1 MSQCALKPLSLS
13 KDPLAAA
20 KEKKGAPE
28 GAGAD
33 PLLGV
38 LWSPSGMEIPDTLP
52 STWAARQ
59 DTTALRTSLG
69 EDTAGTRLLE
79 GAGPPGPHPAL
90 PEPKGTIS
98 NPRSGCREQETQ
110 ERSGEDDGCNGS
122 ASLLW
127 AATPGMLFQEDK
139 QTKLH
144 PLVSISG
151 HSAIMMVQTT
161 HGTPAQ
167 LSPITAEAFCGFFLS
182 RLLSARDKSSA
193 SSLQSLS
200 WVLGYNSSL
209 AVHSLMDGEDLVLL
223 YVSSHTVVIHDVLGN
238 RQSHLQV
245 WHAARASSSFPSPEL
260 SPSVSF
266 SWCLGVTHNGTK
278 EQPVQRSPSFCLHA
292 CCNSQH
298 VFGGRHFVLD
308 CSGDSERHMQH
319 GPSSPLL
326 LVWGSCSQC
335 KAQGH
340 GDGLGRACE
349 KWDANVGLE
358 E

>member
-182 RLLSARDKSSA
+182 RLLSCQGQKLCLFPAEP
-193 SSLQSLS
+193 
-200 WVLGYNSSL
+200 VLG
-209 AVHSLMDGEDLVLL
+209 VG
-223 YVSSHTVVIHDVLGN
+223 
-238 RQSHLQV
+238 LQQ
-245 WHAARASSSFPSPEL
+245 
-260 SPSVSF
+260 
-266 SWCLGVTHNGTK
+266 
-278 EQPVQRSPSFCLHA
+278 QP
-292 CCNSQH
+292 
-298 VFGGRHFVLD
+298 
-308 CSGDSERHMQH
+308 
-319 GPSSPLL
+319 
-326 LVWGSCSQC
+326 
-335 KAQGH
+335 
-340 GDGLGRACE
+340 GRAQPDGRGGPGAPVCLLPHGGHPRCPGE
-349 KWDANVGLE
+349 
-358 E
+358 